1 MFTGSLL
8 AIGITTTGSQP
19 MESRQRVTAI
29 TGQGL
34 EGDRY
39 ANGQGTFQKGPA
51 KPLEQVT
58 LIEREA
64 LQSAARDYSVNIT
77 HLDTRRNLLTADV
90 PLNHLVGKEFCIG
103 EVILR
108 GVELCEPCGH
118 LEKLTYPNIKQSLLH
133 RGGLRAEVVQGGH
146 LQVGD
151 EIRPAP
157 AKRA

>member
-8 AIGITTTGSQP
+8 AIGITPTGSQP
-19 MESRQRVTAI
+19 MEAQQQIAVI

-34 EGDRY
+34 AGDRY
-39 ANGQGTFQKGPA
+39 ATGQGTFQKGPA

-64 LQSAARDYSVNIT
+64 LQSAARDYSVDIT

-108 GVELCEPCGH
+108 GIELCEPCGH
-118 LEKLTYPNIKQSLLH
+118 LEKLTYPDIKQSLLH
-133 RGGLRAEVVQGGH
+133 RGGLRAEVVQGGQ

-151 EIRPAP
+151 VIRPAK
-157 AKRA
+157 AKQA